1 MINFRVAEI
10 ERPGFMGQSA
20 PPAAPSA
27 PSVVVNTPAA
37 MTPTSPLVN
46 MIGWSVVGFA
56 SGAAASYVLGKG
68 MGRKGTDMSDAL
80 LGGVGGAVGAFM
92 AKAL

>member
-1 MINFRVAEI
+1 MINYRLAEI
-10 ERPGFMGQSA
+10 DRPAFMAQA
-20 PPAAPSA
+20 APAAAPASS
-27 PSVVVNTPAA
+27 PSVVVQAPA
-37 MTPTSPLVN
+37 TPTSPLVN

-68 MGRKGTDMSDAL
+68 MGRKGSDISDAL

>member
-1 MINFRVAEI
+1 MINYTPVRFR
-10 ERPGFMGQSA
+10 RPGVLGQA
-20 PPAAPSA
+20 AAAAPAPVVVQA
-27 PSVVVNTPAA
+27 PSQ
-37 MTPTSPLVN
+37 TSPLVN

-56 SGAAASYVLGKG
+56 SGAAAAYVLGKG
-68 MGRKGTDMSDAL
+68 IGRKGTDMGDAL

>member
-1 MINFRVAEI
+1 MISFRPVVI
-10 ERPGFMGQSA
+10 RHSMGQST
-20 PPAAPSA
+20 
-27 PSVVVNTPAA
+27 PSVVVNTPVTA
-37 MTPTSPLVN
+37 TPTSPLVN

-56 SGAAASYVLGKG
+56 SGAAAAYVLGKG
-68 MGRKGTDMSDAL
+68 MGRKGTDMGDAL

>member
-1 MINFRVAEI
+1 MISFRPAAI
-10 ERPGFMGQSA
+10 RRPVFMGQA
-20 PPAAPSA
+20 AAPASTPA
-27 PSVVVNTPAA
+27 VVVNTPAA
-37 MTPTSPLVN
+37 TPTSPLVN

-56 SGAAASYVLGKG
+56 SGAAAAYVLGKG
-68 MGRKGTDMSDAL
+68 MGRKGTDISDSL